1 MLFHILE
8 LLVTSCAN
16 QGTRSCSRTP
26 PASPTRFGW
35 RTVFASGM
43 HKVVSHL
50 SVSCCQLS
58 VWDVSVICQLL
69 WTCQSFELVNSFGLV
84 VVVTLG
90 LSRCRHRS
98 AGGPKPEPKQLFV
111 WEVKRRSD
119 EWQHQ
124 RVTKS
129 NDLVCSWASGSGLL
143 LCSCSAL
150 QGGVQPVDQTICS
163 SRFMFD
169 TWAFAGICQVVCWS
183 AHNSAVKTWL
193 DWLIPLQCKWT
204 CFDIVFFICIIFLFK
219 KVAFNRPCQPTSA
232 VHVGM
237 SAVFTDAVSCFIVS
251 ILPCMF
257 QMFTVHSAKLSS
269 LERFEGQC
277 VLQTVFRSSQVR
289 WHEYLRSWTMSSAQ
303 PYSVAALDSK
313 NGFIYDMLCVW
324 CLGCDKRLDSWP
336 DMNWAPSHKRK

>member
-204 CFDIVFFICIIFLFK
+204 CFDIVFIIFIIFDSKRLHSIGHVSPRQLLMLGCQLCSQMQSVVSLSPFFHACFRCSLSK
-219 KVAFNRPCQPTSA
+219 TQFTRKMKVS
-232 VHVGM
+232 
-237 SAVFTDAVSCFIVS
+237 VSC
-251 ILPCMF
+251 
-257 QMFTVHSAKLSS
+257 KLSFG
-269 LERFEGQC
+269 L
-277 VLQTVFRSSQVR
+277 
-289 WHEYLRSWTMSSAQ
+289 LRSGGTSIC
-303 PYSVAALDSK
+303 AAEP
-313 NGFIYDMLCVW
+313 C
-324 CLGCDKRLDSWP
+324 P
-336 DMNWAPSHKRK
+336 APSLTL